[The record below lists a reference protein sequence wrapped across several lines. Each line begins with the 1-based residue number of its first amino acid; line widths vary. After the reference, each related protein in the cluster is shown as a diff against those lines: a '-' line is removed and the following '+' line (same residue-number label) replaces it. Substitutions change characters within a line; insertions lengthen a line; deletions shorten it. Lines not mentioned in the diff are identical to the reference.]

1 MAGKTD
7 RERGG
12 KIMLTE
18 KWEEEME
25 RSGARKAMYRNEG
38 GHRRY
43 VQEEM

>member
-18 KWEEEME
+18 KVGGGDGKEWC
-25 RSGARKAMYRNEG
+25 KEG
-38 GHRRY
+38 D
-43 VQEEM
+43 VQK